1 MESCEMLKA
10 KGMNTSV
17 SCTIHT
23 NGGMCYQGFKFTQQ
37 LFFYT
42 QLTDWLTGTKTRHL
56 AKRWWSQLKGKPQRS
71 KALEIYLFFF
81 FPNNIFIITTL
92 HLLPLLQISCW
103 KKQRHTKDPGE
114 SWDSALI
121 GKPFNIWKYNL
132 TFLSI
137 EEPLRGRA
145 GGGDMLSS
153 HRNLPAHANKRVLS
167 PVFILFSLI
176 SPRLLGPHTPA
187 QSRHHKSTCVCEAQ
201 LQGKSPKALSHLHK
215 GCTPRR
221 LLVKTLQLLLG
232 VGHFCHPVHHTRPWP
247 WRSRSWSHGSPKT
260 RPSHTTGTLQMNQ
273 AGERCLGSPHQC
285 TWSRTLGVYWVR
297 VSKALKAQT
306 SRCML
311 KRWYRATD

>member
-1 MESCEMLKA
+1 MEECVIK
-10 KGMNTSV
+10 V
-17 SCTIHT
+17 S
-23 NGGMCYQGFKFTQQ
+23 NSPSS
-37 LFFYT
+37 FFST
-42 QLTDWLTGTKTRHL
+42 HNWLTDWLGRKHGTL
-56 AKRWWSQLKGKPQRS
+56 LKGDGVSWKGS
-71 KALEIYLFFF
+71 LKGAKHWKFTFFFF

-187 QSRHHKSTCVCEAQ
+187 QSRHHKSTCVCVCEAQ

-215 GCTPRR
+215 GCTPRW
-221 LLVKTLQLLLG
+221 LLVKTLRLLLG
-232 VGHFCHPVHHTRPWP
+232 VGHLCYPVHHTRPWP

-260 RPSHTTGTLQMNQ
+260 RPSHTTGTLQTNQ

-285 TWSRTLGVYWVR
+285 TWSLTLGVYWVY
-297 VSKALKAQT
+297 VSKAPKAQT

-311 KRWYRATD
+311 KRWYWAID

>member
-1 MESCEMLKA
+1 MEECVIK
-10 KGMNTSV
+10 V
-17 SCTIHT
+17 S
-23 NGGMCYQGFKFTQQ
+23 N
-37 LFFYT
+37 LPSSFFST
-42 QLTDWLTGTKTRHL
+42 HNWLTDWLGRKHGTL
-56 AKRWWSQLKGKPQRS
+56 LKGDGVSWKGS
-71 KALEIYLFFF
+71 LKGAKHWKFTFFFFF

-187 QSRHHKSTCVCEAQ
+187 QSRHHKSTCVCVWSTAPGEESKS
-201 LQGKSPKALSHLHK
+201 LESPPQGLHTPTAAGKNPSAAL
-215 GCTPRR
+215 GR
-221 LLVKTLQLLLG
+221 
-232 VGHFCHPVHHTRPWP
+232 
-247 WRSRSWSHGSPKT
+247 
-260 RPSHTTGTLQMNQ
+260 GTLLPP
-273 AGERCLGSPHQC
+273 CSPHQALAVAQQVLEPWLPKDQAQSHNWD
-285 TWSRTLGVYWVR
+285 TANEPGRGTLPR
-297 VSKALKAQT
+297 
-306 SRCML
+306 
-311 KRWYRATD
+311 